1 MGRIYE
7 VELKDVHIYQTSD
20 GLNVSADIYMKG
32 EKIAMYLD
40 DGAGGSGCL
49 KFCGSEN
56 SKREFYYVAWKYFAS
71 YPEIDSIILTE
82 YSQGEF
88 VKAKGNL
95 PKVDY
100 KDWPDE
106 KIALFFVDK
115 LIYLYQIEEQY
126 KNAVEEGY
134 KAVVVAKFYELRNA
148 KWRPE
153 IVYYTD
159 DREDEFNRVIDK
171 IEEENKNYTVSLYRS
186 LDDFNIG

>member
-7 VELKDVHIYQTSD
+7 VELRDVQIYQTDD
-20 GLNVSADIYMKG
+20 GMNVSADIYMKG
-32 EKIAMYLD
+32 SKVAIYLD
-40 DGAGGSGCL
+40 DGAGGNGCL
-49 KFCGSEN
+49 KFCGNDS

-71 YPEIDSIILTE
+71 YPEIDSLILTE
-82 YSQGEF
+82 YSQSEF

-100 KDWPDE
+100 RDWPDE

-126 KNAVEEGY
+126 INATDEGY
-134 KAVVVAKFYELRNA
+134 KAIVVARFYELKNS

-153 IVYYTD
+153 LVFYTD
-159 DREDEFNRVIDK
+159 GTEDQFHKVIEK

-186 LDDFNIG
+186 AADFVIG